1 MIAHTERV
9 LMPSILSL
17 REQAT
22 VVNQLLRLRFERL
35 LPMAMRQAGIDLWLI
50 ICNEDNLDPVFRTMI
65 PWECWTPILQI
76 VVFYDRGGDAGV
88 ERLNLSRTDM
98 RGLMTNVWNPNEEEQ
113 WDCLKR
119 IIAERNPQ
127 RIGVNQSDV
136 IWAADGLT
144 ARLKEKLV
152 AVLGADRAAR
162 ITSAEMACI
171 RWLETRLPEEIV
183 LYHHVCAVAHAV
195 IKECFSRRVITPGV
209 TTCEDL
215 RWHYWQRVGDLGLQA
230 SFSPFFRRLRSHEAE
245 AHWGQDDL
253 SIRPGDMLH
262 CDVGLQYL
270 RLCTDHQELAYVLQ
284 AGEAEAPQGLRDGM
298 AQANRLQDVFVNSWR
313 EGLSGNDILALALER
328 AAQAGLSKP
337 KIYSHSLGYYLHE
350 PGPLMGLPW
359 EQGRIPGRG
368 DVIMRYDT
376 CYTVELSVTCPVPEW
391 GSQEVA
397 FALEQ
402 DAAFTAGGPLFLDGR
417 QTQFHLI

>member
-1 MIAHTERV
+1 MKHP
-9 LMPSILSL
+9 LPSILSL
-17 REQAT
+17 REQAAT
-22 VVNQLLRLRFERL
+22 VNRLLRLRFERL

-50 ICNEDNLDPVFRTMI
+50 ICNEDNLDPVFRTMM
-65 PWECWTPILQI
+65 PWECWAPILQM
-76 VVFYDRGGDAGV
+76 VVSHDRGGDAGV

-98 RGLMTNVWNPNEEEQ
+98 RGLMSNVWNPNEEDQ
-113 WDCLKR
+113 WDCLRR
-119 IIAERNPQ
+119 IITERNPQ

-136 IWAADGLT
+136 IWAADGLS
-144 ARLKEKLV
+144 AALKEKLI
-152 AVLGADRAAR
+152 AALGADLAAR

-183 LYHHVCAVAHAV
+183 LYHHACAIAHAL
-195 IKECFSRRVITPGV
+195 IGECFSRRVITPGV

-215 RWHYWQRVGDLGLQA
+215 RWHYWQRVGDLGLQV
-230 SFSPFFRRLRSHEAE
+230 SFSPFFRRLRSREAE

-253 SIRPGDMLH
+253 AIRPGDMLH

-284 AGEAEAPQGLRDGM
+284 AGEREAPQGLRDGM
-298 AQANRLQDVFVNSWR
+298 AQANCLQDIFVSTWS
-313 EGLSGNDILALALER
+313 EGLSGNDILALALAR

-337 KIYSHSLGYYLHE
+337 KVYSHSLGHYLHE

-359 EQGRIPGRG
+359 GQGRIPGRG
-368 DVIMRYDT
+368 DVIMHYDT
-376 CYTVELSVTCPVPEW
+376 CYTVELNVTCPVPEW
-391 GSQEVA
+391 GGQEVP

-402 DAAFTAGGPLFLDGR
+402 DAAFTANGPIFLDGR
-417 QTQFHLI
+417 QMWFHLI